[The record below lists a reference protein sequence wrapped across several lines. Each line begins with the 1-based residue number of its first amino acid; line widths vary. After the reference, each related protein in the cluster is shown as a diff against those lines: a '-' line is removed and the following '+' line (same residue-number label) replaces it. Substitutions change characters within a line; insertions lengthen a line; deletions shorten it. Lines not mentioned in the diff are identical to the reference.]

1 MIVDFPVARSGGLV
15 SLAYS
20 NLTAPVAQR
29 ISHLR
34 RRSRVSRH
42 DLAILLDSTDEFVA
56 RLEQG
61 GPAITPK
68 RVRRVARALGVR
80 EELFY
85 PRGRPD
91 IFWDQVDSTLDGLL

>member
-1 MIVDFPVARSGGLV
+1 MVIVDLPAPPQHNRRE
-15 SLAYS
+15 LAYT
-20 NLTAPVAQR
+20 NLTAQVAER
-29 ISHLR
+29 IVRLR
-34 RRSRVSRH
+34 RRSRLSRH
-42 DLAILLDSTDEFVA
+42 DLAIRLDTTDIFIA
-56 RLEQG
+56 RLECG

-91 IFWDQVDSTLDGLL
+91 LFWRDVEAGCY